1 MRLLVTEQNIELRQR
16 ETNWNVDGDLFGL
29 DPEHLVP
36 DTFASFD
43 SFFDT
48 PNSSGMKNVF

>member
-1 MRLLVTEQNIELRQR
+1 MCLLVTEQNIELRQR

-48 PNSSGMKNVF
+48 PNSSGMKNGL